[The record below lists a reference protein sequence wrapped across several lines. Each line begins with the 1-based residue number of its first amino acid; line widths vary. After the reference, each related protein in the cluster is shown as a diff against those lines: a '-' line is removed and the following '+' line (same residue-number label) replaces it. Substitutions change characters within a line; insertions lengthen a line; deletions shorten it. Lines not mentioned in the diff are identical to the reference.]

1 MEDSFDDMEDN
12 IRPPDE
18 TKRERL
24 IEDTRSDF
32 EKEMDNAINESMKE
46 IEEQQKI
53 QDNYEKEL
61 LDEFLNETI
70 KRREKFEKLLFDLN
84 KLIKYDKE
92 IKEIY
97 EIVEPI
103 IELYCNQYIEVINL
117 DQTTYEKIFNIL
129 NKIRIYKS
137 ALDILKN
144 IILIE

>member
-1 MEDSFDDMEDN
+1 MDDSFDDMEDN
-12 IRPPDE
+12 IRPPDV
-18 TKRERL
+18 TKIERL
-24 IEDTRSDF
+24 IEDTRCDF
-32 EKEMDNAINESMKE
+32 EKEMDNALNESMKD

-61 LDEFLNETI
+61 LDKFLNESI
-70 KRREKFEKLLFDLN
+70 KRRHQFEKLLFDLN

-97 EIVEPI
+97 ELIEPI
-103 IELYCNQYIEVINL
+103 IELYCNQYIEFINF
-117 DQTTYEKIFNIL
+117 DQTTHEKIFNIL
-129 NKIRIYKS
+129 NKIRIDKT

>member
-1 MEDSFDDMEDN
+1 MDDSFDDMEDN

-53 QDNYEKEL
+53 QDKYEKEL
-61 LDEFLNETI
+61 LDEFLNESI
-70 KRREKFEKLLFDLN
+70 KRRDQFKKLLFDLN

-97 EIVEPI
+97 EMVEPI
-103 IELYCNQYIEVINL
+103 IELYCNQYIEFINF
-117 DQTTYEKIFNIL
+117 DQTTHEKIFNVL
-129 NKIRIYKS
+129 NKIRIDKT

-144 IILIE
+144 IILTE